1 MRAVIFLAMLAALA
15 AQAQTPPAAF
25 PARNVPAT
33 FHGTVVDDP
42 YRDLED
48 IKNPDVLAWAKS
60 QADYARSQLE
70 SIAGY
75 KELRARLAQLDDSR
89 AAVIG
94 GGVRGGKG
102 KLFFTRRGAKENIFK
117 PYRHEA
123 KTAPAPR

>member
-1 MRAVIFLAMLAALA
+1 MRAVLLLTTLAALA
-15 AQAQTPPAAF
+15 AQAQTPPAPF

-94 GGVRGGKG
+94 GGARGGQG
-102 KLFFTRRGAKENIFK
+102 EPIFTLRA
-117 PYRHEA
+117 
-123 KTAPAPR
+123 

>member
-94 GGVRGGKG
+94 GGVGGGKG
-102 KLFFTRRGAKENIFK
+102 NLFFSLGRAQD
-117 PYRHEA
+117 
-123 KTAPAPR
+123 KTFNVFLPHA